1 MANNYPACV
10 PRLCAPWQCR
20 VATGLASV
28 AVHAGGMM
36 PVGAGVYRAM
46 VLVAV
51 GGVAVADAVRTAV
64 EEGPFFLWKPF
75 ML

>member
-1 MANNYPACV
+1 M
-10 PRLCAPWQCR
+10 
-20 VATGLASV
+20 